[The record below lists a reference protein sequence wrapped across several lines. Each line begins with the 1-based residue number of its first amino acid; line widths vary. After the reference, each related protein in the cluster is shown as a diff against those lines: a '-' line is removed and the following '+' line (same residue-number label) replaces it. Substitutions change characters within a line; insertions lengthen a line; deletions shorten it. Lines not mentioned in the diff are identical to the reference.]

1 MENVKKKFRNL
12 QIFSFLSILFP
23 LILLLTAKLM
33 QKNGFTSIVEEYEK
47 GAARIIQYIL
57 YFLGASIM
65 FGGDTVSDFVAKKVF
80 KERKTKNKE
89 TFPLYFTYTLSMI
102 WFTNLIGI
110 SGFIGFLICGNFSWL
125 GLFVLINIPLQIRY
139 IPTYARYKK
148 LCE

>member
-47 GAARIIQYIL
+47 GVARIIQYIL

-65 FGGDTVSDFVAKKVF
+65 FGGDTVSDFVAKKIF

-89 TFPLYFTYTLSMI
+89 T
-102 WFTNLIGI
+102 
-110 SGFIGFLICGNFSWL
+110 
-125 GLFVLINIPLQIRY
+125 
-139 IPTYARYKK
+139 
-148 LCE
+148 